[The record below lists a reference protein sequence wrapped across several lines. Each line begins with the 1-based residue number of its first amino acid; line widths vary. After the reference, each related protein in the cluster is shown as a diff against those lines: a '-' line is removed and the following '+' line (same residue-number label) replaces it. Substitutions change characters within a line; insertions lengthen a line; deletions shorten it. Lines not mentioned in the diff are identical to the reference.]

1 MHNLYL
7 ITYAISN
14 FHYHKSVI
22 LIYKMQYLLD
32 KAIYMP
38 KLIETFGK

>member
-14 FHYHKSVI
+14 FYYHKNVI
-22 LIYKMQYLLD
+22 LIYRIPYLLD

-38 KLIETFGK
+38 ELIETFW